1 MKFTQRLSLRVRLTL
16 IFLILASVTWLLS
29 SFVAWKQTTDNVD
42 ELFDTQLMLF
52 AKRLS
57 TLDLNEIN
65 AADRM
70 AQTPNKLKHGHV
82 DDDALTF
89 AIFTHDGRMV
99 LNDGDNGEDIP
110 YSYQREG
117 FADGQLVGEDDP
129 WRFVW
134 MTSPDGKYRIVVG
147 QEWEYREDMALAI
160 VAGQLI
166 PWLVALP
173 IMLIIMMVLLGRELA
188 PLNKLAL
195 ALRMRDPD
203 SEKPLN
209 ATGVPSEVR
218 PLVESLNQ
226 LFARTHAMMV
236 RERRFTS
243 DAAHELRSPLTAL
256 KVQTEVAQL
265 SDDDPQARKKALLQL
280 HSGIDRATRLVDQLL
295 TLSRLDS
302 LDNLQD
308 VAEIPLEDLL
318 QSSVM
323 DIYHTAQ
330 QAKIDVRLTLNVQGI
345 KRTGQPLLLSLLV
358 RNLLDNAV
366 DATLT
371 APVPAPVELYISD
384 RNQELLIEVADR
396 GCGVDDALKP
406 HIFRQ
411 GFSSKPDSEND
422 IVGTEHGIGLF
433 LVAGYINK
441 AGGSIE
447 IADNTPQGTIFSVFI
462 PNGLKHDPST

>member
-117 FADGQLVGEDDP
+117 FADGQLVGED
-129 WRFVW
+129 
-134 MTSPDGKYRIVVG
+134 
-147 QEWEYREDMALAI
+147 MALAI

-226 LFARTHAMMV
+226 LLARTHAMMV

-330 QAKIDVRLTLNVQGI
+330 QANIDVRLTLNANGI

-366 DATLT
+366 RYSPQGSVVDVTL
-371 APVPAPVELYISD
+371 
-384 RNQELLIEVADR
+384 N
-396 GCGVDDALKP
+396 
-406 HIFRQ
+406 
-411 GFSSKPDSEND
+411 
-422 IVGTEHGIGLF
+422 
-433 LVAGYINK
+433 
-441 AGGSIE
+441 
-447 IADNTPQGTIFSVFI
+447 ADNFIVRDNGPGVTPEALARIGERFYRPPGQTATGSGLGLSIVQRIAKLHGMNVDFGNAKQGGFEAKVSW
-462 PNGLKHDPST
+462 